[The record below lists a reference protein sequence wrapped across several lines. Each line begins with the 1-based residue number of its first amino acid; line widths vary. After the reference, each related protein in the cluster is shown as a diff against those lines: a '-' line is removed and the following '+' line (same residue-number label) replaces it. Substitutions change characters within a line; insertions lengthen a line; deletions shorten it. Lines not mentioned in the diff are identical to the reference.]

1 MKKSLKNIIIINL
14 ILLLLIS
21 YFYVLKY
28 FPNSLHFSSTSY
40 RSVGGDGLT
49 KGLFPELLRYALSV
63 GFYMLNGFLLINYF
77 RKKNKKGM
85 AISLSFI
92 FLLVAIQIGF
102 NKAKAQQIDQR
113 DAHRYTWVKTA
124 KAIPFTSNNLKI
136 SFTYVNKMPVN
147 KKVSVAEN
155 NQIISVYT
163 EGNKGRADKIIR
175 LKKDANLSLKEQ
187 LIQKNKANNTAFYEV
202 NNSNFK
208 NKELT
213 ILEMPHFNEAVL
225 KIQTNLSFDDL
236 NISNYREIENVY
248 FIYNS
253 KYPTRYYVLIL
264 RSGNQRPTAKPRLET
279 YTSLDGNSHYII
291 LDKWYNSIEILKK

>member
-40 RSVGGDGLT
+40 RSIGGDGLT
-49 KGLFPELLRYALSV
+49 KGLFPELLRYALSI
-63 GFYMLNGFLLINYF
+63 GFYALNGFLLINYF
-77 RKKNKKGM
+77 RKKNKKGIIM
-85 AISLSFI
+85 SLSFI

-102 NKAKAQQIDQR
+102 NKAKAHQIEQR
-113 DAHRYTWVKTA
+113 DAHRYAWVKTA
-124 KAIPFTSNNLKI
+124 KAIPFTSDNLKI
-136 SFTYVNKMPVN
+136 SFTYVDKMPVN
-147 KKVSVAEN
+147 KKVSVVEN

-163 EGNKGRADKIIR
+163 EGNKDKSDKIIR
-175 LKKDANLSLKEQ
+175 LNKDANMPLKEQ
-187 LIQKNKANNTAFYEV
+187 LIQKNKENNTAFYEV

-225 KIQTNLSFDDL
+225 KTQTNLSFKDV

-248 FIYNS
+248 FIYNP
-253 KYPTRYYVLIL
+253 KYPTRYYALIL
-264 RSGNQRPTAKPRLET
+264 RSGNQRPTAEPRLET
-279 YTSLDGNSHYII
+279 YTALDGNSHYII
-291 LDKWYNSIEILKK
+291 LDKWYYSIEILKE